1 MYILQYAL
9 VLLWLE
15 AKSFGQLDADILF
28 DSFLAERRFNSRRL
42 VSDRRY
48 DQSLLLCAFPSARTV
63 MIM

>member
-48 DQSLLLCAFPSARTV
+48 DQSLLLS
-63 MIM
+63 